1 MKKVLLLLFVL
12 IWILKCDAHHII
24 GGEMYYNY
32 LGKGSQAN
40 TSKYQITLK
49 LFRDQNAPPGTA
61 LMPTEV
67 YIGIFNNE
75 SGQQYNGP
83 NPYYIVQKSSESS
96 VTVNPF
102 PPCMTNA
109 PNLDYHVGVF
119 QFTVELPD
127 NTKGYTATFQTCCRV
142 DNLQNVENAG
152 GSETGSTFT
161 CDIPPASYK
170 DNSPEFSTS
179 IDVICANKA
188 FQLQFNA
195 TDQDGDSLVYSFAP
209 AFNGG
214 SFRDDKNANPAPP
227 PYESVDY
234 INGFVASSPLGDQ
247 AVINS
252 KTGIVSGIAPAIGK
266 YVLGVKVLSY
276 RNGVLINQHEKDFI
290 VNVTDCDFAG
300 AELNPKPVMCDSF
313 TVAFQNDNT
322 SSLNQNFYWDFGD
335 PKSGPNNI
343 STLKHPSHQFT
354 DTGVFVYKL
363 VINRG
368 QQCSDSATQIV
379 KIYPGI
385 YPLFSADGQCINSNI
400 LFTDKSSTLY
410 GNINSWS
417 WNFGDPASNS
427 DTSKNKNPSYIYTNP
442 GTYPVQ
448 LTVSNTQGCIKT
460 FTNSVVIKTQPDFS
474 LNNDTVMCNLD
485 TLQLTAKGQGTVSWT
500 PDYNINNSHS
510 FTPLVS
516 PKRPTVYY
524 ATLSESRGCIATDSV
539 FVNVVSK
546 VSLNIRAD
554 TSICLTDTASIN
566 PVSDALHYFWSP
578 AESMPNDTAQFV
590 KVAPLQNTTYHVV
603 ASIGKCSTSGNSV
616 VRVVPYPN
624 VKTVA
629 DTTICFPNS
638 YQLHATGGSIYSWT
652 PDLFLNNTK
661 IANPISTPNE
671 TIRYVVQVNDVLGCP
686 KPAFDSVL
694 ITVENPVADAGPE
707 DTSIVMNQPL
717 QLNGSGAQFYSWSPS
732 TGLNNPDI
740 ANPVALL
747 SESQKYTLKVSTAA
761 GCFSIDTIH
770 VTVYKVKPDLF
781 VPDAF
786 TPNGDGLN
794 DVFRPIPI
802 GIKSLTFFKVYNR
815 LGELVFSTNT
825 QKEGWDG
832 TFNGQP
838 QDPGVFVWMAEGI
851 DYLGKVIFKKGSVT
865 LIR

>member
-1 MKKVLLLLFVL
+1 MKRIFLLFLVL
-12 IWILKCDAHHII
+12 MWVLKCDAHHII
-24 GGEMYYNY
+24 GGEMFYNY
-32 LGKGSQAN
+32 LGKGSTAN

-83 NPYYIVQKSSESS
+83 NPYYIVQKNSESS

-119 QFTVELPD
+119 QFTVDLPD
-127 NTKGYTATFQTCCRV
+127 NAKGYTASFQTCCRV
-142 DNLQNVENAG
+142 DDLENVENVG

-170 DNSPEFSTS
+170 DNSPQFTTS

-188 FQLQFNA
+188 FQLQYNA
-195 TDQDGDSLVYSFAP
+195 IDQDGDSLVYSFAP

-214 SFRDDKNANPAPP
+214 TFRDDKNGNPAPP
-227 PYESVDY
+227 PYTSVSY
-234 INGFVASSPLGDQ
+234 VNGFLDTSPMGDQ

-252 KTGIVSGIAPAIGK
+252 ETGIVSGIAPAVGK

-276 RNGVLINQHEKDFI
+276 RKGVLINVHEKDFI

-300 AELNPKPVMCDSF
+300 AQLNPKPVMCDSF
-313 TVAFQNDNT
+313 TVSFQNDNT

-335 PKSGPNNI
+335 IKSGANNI
-343 STLKHPSHQFT
+343 STLKNPSHQFT

-368 QQCSDSATQIV
+368 QQCSDSATQVV

-385 YPLFSADGQCINSNI
+385 YPFFSTDGQCINSNI
-400 LFTDKSSTLY
+400 FFTDKSSALY
-410 GNINSWS
+410 GSVNSWS
-417 WNFGDPASNS
+417 WNFGDAVTNS
-427 DTSKNKNPSYIYTNP
+427 DTSQNKNPSYVYTNA
-442 GTYPVQ
+442 GKYPVQ
-448 LTVSNTQGCIKT
+448 LTISSTKGCIKT
-460 FTNSVVIKTQPDFS
+460 FTDSIAIKTQPDFS
-474 LNNDTVMCNLD
+474 VNNDTLMCSID

-500 PDYNINNSHS
+500 PDYNINNIHS
-510 FTPLVS
+510 FTPLIS

-524 ATLSESRGCIATDSV
+524 ATLNESRGCIATDSV
-539 FVNVVSK
+539 FVNVVNR
-546 VSLNIRAD
+546 VTLNIRPD
-554 TSICLTDTASIN
+554 TVICLTDTATID
-566 PVSDALHYFWSP
+566 PLSDALHYLWSP
-578 AESMPNDTAQFV
+578 SATIIDDTAQFV
-590 KVAPLQNTTYHVV
+590 KVVPLTNTTYHLI
-603 ASIGKCSTSGNSV
+603 ASIGKCSTSGNSL

-624 VKTVA
+624 AKTVD
-629 DTTICFPNS
+629 DTTICFPKS
-638 YQLHATGGSIYSWT
+638 YQLHASGGSIYNWI
-652 PDLFLNNTK
+652 PDLFLSNSK
-661 IANPISTPNE
+661 IANPISTPKE
-671 TIRYVVQVNDVLGCP
+671 TIRYIVQVNDVLGCP

-694 ITVENPVADAGPE
+694 ITVQNPIADAGPQ
-707 DTSIVMNQPL
+707 DTSIVINQPL
-717 QLNGSGAQFYSWSPS
+717 QLNGTGADFYSWSPPM
-732 TGLNNPDI
+732 GLNNPDI
-740 ANPVALL
+740 SNPVALL

-761 GCFSIDTIH
+761 GCFSLDTIN
-770 VTVYKVKPDLF
+770 VTVYQVKPDLF

-794 DVFRPIPI
+794 DVFKPVPV
-802 GIKSLTFFKVYNR
+802 GIKKLNFFKVYNR
-815 LGELVFSTNT
+815 LGELVFSTT
-825 QKEGWDG
+825 AQKAGWDG
-832 TFNGQP
+832 TFKGQP
-838 QDPGVFVWMAEGI
+838 QDPGVFVWMAEAV

>member
-1 MKKVLLLLFVL
+1 
-12 IWILKCDAHHII
+12 
-24 GGEMYYNY
+24 
-32 LGKGSQAN
+32 
-40 TSKYQITLK
+40 
-49 LFRDQNAPPGTA
+49 
-61 LMPTEV
+61 
-67 YIGIFNNE
+67 
-75 SGQQYNGP
+75 
-83 NPYYIVQKSSESS
+83 
-96 VTVNPF
+96 
-102 PPCMTNA
+102 
-109 PNLDYHVGVF
+109 
-119 QFTVELPD
+119 
-127 NTKGYTATFQTCCRV
+127 
-142 DNLQNVENAG
+142 
-152 GSETGSTFT
+152 
-161 CDIPPASYK
+161 
-170 DNSPEFSTS
+170 
-179 IDVICANKA
+179 
-188 FQLQFNA
+188 
-195 TDQDGDSLVYSFAP
+195 
-209 AFNGG
+209 
-214 SFRDDKNANPAPP
+214 
-227 PYESVDY
+227 
-234 INGFVASSPLGDQ
+234 
-247 AVINS
+247 
-252 KTGIVSGIAPAIGK
+252 
-266 YVLGVKVLSY
+266 
-276 RNGVLINQHEKDFI
+276 
-290 VNVTDCDFAG
+290 
-300 AELNPKPVMCDSF
+300 
-313 TVAFQNDNT
+313 
-322 SSLNQNFYWDFGD
+322 
-335 PKSGPNNI
+335 
-343 STLKHPSHQFT
+343 
-354 DTGVFVYKL
+354 
-363 VINRG
+363 
-368 QQCSDSATQIV
+368 
-379 KIYPGI
+379 
-385 YPLFSADGQCINSNI
+385 
-400 LFTDKSSTLY
+400 
-410 GNINSWS
+410 
-417 WNFGDPASNS
+417 
-427 DTSKNKNPSYIYTNP
+427 
-442 GTYPVQ
+442 
-448 LTVSNTQGCIKT
+448 
-460 FTNSVVIKTQPDFS
+460 
-474 LNNDTVMCNLD
+474 
-485 TLQLTAKGQGTVSWT
+485 
-500 PDYNINNSHS
+500 
-510 FTPLVS
+510 
-516 PKRPTVYY
+516 
-524 ATLSESRGCIATDSV
+524 
-539 FVNVVSK
+539 
-546 VSLNIRAD
+546 
-554 TSICLTDTASIN
+554 
-566 PVSDALHYFWSP
+566 
-578 AESMPNDTAQFV
+578 MPNDTAQFV

-624 VKTVA
+624 AKTVA